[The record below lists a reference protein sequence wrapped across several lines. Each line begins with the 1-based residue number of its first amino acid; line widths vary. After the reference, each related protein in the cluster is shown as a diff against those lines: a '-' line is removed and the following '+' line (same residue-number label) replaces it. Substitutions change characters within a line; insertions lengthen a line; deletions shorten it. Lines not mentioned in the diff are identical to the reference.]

1 MEIQTVSGS
10 DLEEPD
16 VWTYYLTANLTDPK
30 DGVYSYSIT
39 LHGMNDGAVYF
50 VSRTTVFPQKPACT
64 VS

>member
-30 DGVYSYSIT
+30 DGVY
-39 LHGMNDGAVYF
+39 
-50 VSRTTVFPQKPACT
+50 
-64 VS
+64 